1 MANVVKKVFS
11 YDRALRQVENST
23 GVLQAQTA
31 ATLQNIQSQVSHF
44 RQAFETELMP
54 ELKATIDVAR
64 NHMEAMANE
73 SHKAVQRFSLT
84 LDKVVL
90 DNTGVTI
97 KFGVEALL
105 IILFLL
111 VAKMCRSEIKRIE
124 DMLKPNAFFRLEKD
138 LLQMLRL
145 ACIFSCMA
153 IVSKVFYIV
162 ILQRTDATPTDIVH
176 LALLPIAAVIIYKI
190 LCLLVFVSRHV
201 LRFLGFVM
209 WTPFMILIGSPLFFF
224 YLVLF
229 APTVWLYRVYQA
241 RWRLR
246 NQNAIYIMHSLV
258 IILSIF
264 FVKMFDVLYILRG
277 YSEKQHY
284 DVVYASVATYVLY
297 YAIALYIKVRNPI
310 PQEHS
315 GHLCVSK
322 EGGSC

>member
-1 MANVVKKVFS
+1 MTFLFKAVNCNPPIFFFLLETMANVLKKVFS

-23 GVLQAQTA
+23 GVLQAQSA

-73 SHKAVQRFSLT
+73 SHQAVQRFSFT

-105 IILFLL
+105 IVLFLL
-111 VAKMCRSEIKRIE
+111 VATMCRSEIKRIE

-153 IVSKVFYIV
+153 IVSKCS
-162 ILQRTDATPTDIVH
+162 IL
-176 LALLPIAAVIIYKI
+176 
-190 LCLLVFVSRHV
+190 
-201 LRFLGFVM
+201 
-209 WTPFMILIGSPLFFF
+209 
-224 YLVLF
+224 
-229 APTVWLYRVYQA
+229 
-241 RWRLR
+241 
-246 NQNAIYIMHSLV
+246 
-258 IILSIF
+258 
-264 FVKMFDVLYILRG
+264 
-277 YSEKQHY
+277 
-284 DVVYASVATYVLY
+284 
-297 YAIALYIKVRNPI
+297 
-310 PQEHS
+310 
-315 GHLCVSK
+315 
-322 EGGSC
+322 